1 MAGRGLFTLGAF
13 ILGTIIGY
21 LVILF
26 GWIAYTEIADIFDR
40 EGAMIM
46 GVAFFFAPIG
56 GLLLGLAVVSIAI
69 FRRMSQ

>member
-1 MAGRGLFTLGAF
+1 MAGRGLFSVGAF

-21 LVILF
+21 LAILF
-26 GWIAYTEIADIFDR
+26 GWIAYTEMAGIFDR

-56 GLLLGLAVVSIAI
+56 GLLLGLVASIVI
-69 FRRMSQ
+69 FRRMSL